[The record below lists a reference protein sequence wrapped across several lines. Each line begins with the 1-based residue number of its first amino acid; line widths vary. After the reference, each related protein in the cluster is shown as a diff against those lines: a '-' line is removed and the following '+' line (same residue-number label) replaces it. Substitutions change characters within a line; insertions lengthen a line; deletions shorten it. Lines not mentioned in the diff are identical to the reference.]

1 MQPATNTITPQ
12 QKVSENNPLIQ
23 EKTIRN
29 GLNYHDDFTNLKGK
43 TLFTIESKGII
54 ITQK

>member
-1 MQPATNTITPQ
+1 MQPSTTTTPQ
-12 QKVSENNPLIQ
+12 QKVSEVNPLIQ

-43 TLFTIESKGII
+43 NALHSRK
-54 ITQK
+54 